1 MKTYNVIPNKAR
13 EKKLKLI
20 FGFLINNRRQ
30 LFRLNIIFLKGAC
43 DKLSPILKTINI
55 CRFMLIMLKKEN
67 EKRMK
72 NMTSNESHAVGFSI
86 YTKTCTKNFK
96 S

>member
-1 MKTYNVIPNKAR
+1 
-13 EKKLKLI
+13 
-20 FGFLINNRRQ
+20 
-30 LFRLNIIFLKGAC
+30 
-43 DKLSPILKTINI
+43 
-55 CRFMLIMLKKEN
+55 MLIMLKKEN

-86 YTKTCTKNFK
+86 HTKTYTKNLQ